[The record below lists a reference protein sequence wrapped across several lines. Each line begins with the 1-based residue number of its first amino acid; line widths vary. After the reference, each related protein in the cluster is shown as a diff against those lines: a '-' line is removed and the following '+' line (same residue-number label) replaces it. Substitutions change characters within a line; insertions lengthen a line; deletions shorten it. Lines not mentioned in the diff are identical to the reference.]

1 VNLTGH
7 KPGQESCA
15 KGPVFITDRG
25 RPAHVV
31 LTIEDYQRL
40 AGPTGRR
47 ISISSRRALEAFSRR
62 LISTDVPDRRARIQI
77 GARIDS
83 IIPPI
88 ASQASVGPD

>member
-1 VNLTGH
+1 VTVTTLTTSEFNRT
-7 KPGQESCA
+7 QA
-15 KGPVFITDRG
+15 GPRKLRERAG
-25 RPAHVV
+25 HVV